1 MIVSGAELLII
12 VLYVSLATV
21 VGQQEFTQLSSSQ
34 VLYLPSKTTYAR
46 AASRCSSYG
55 ADLVEIWS
63 EEEWKEVIVELL
75 IHLYCLSHRLE
86 SLDSV
91 CLLSK
96 PATVAGFKSKHTES
110 RLSSRWDA

>member
-1 MIVSGAELLII
+1 MIACGAELLII

-55 ADLVEIWS
+55 ANLVEIWS
-63 EEEWKEVIVELL
+63 EEEWKEVRVELW
-75 IHLYCLSHRLE
+75 IHLQRSTFFC
-86 SLDSV
+86 
-91 CLLSK
+91 
-96 PATVAGFKSKHTES
+96 AKHS
-110 RLSSRWDA
+110 

>member
-12 VLYVSLATV
+12 VLYVSLATVV

-63 EEEWKEVIVELL
+63 EEEWKEVRVELW
-75 IHLYCLSHRLE
+75 IHLQMST
-86 SLDSV
+86 
-91 CLLSK
+91 LLCAKQS
-96 PATVAGFKSKHTES
+96 
-110 RLSSRWDA
+110 